1 MEDIME
7 ELESFQCEIDGSIT
21 DIKSDFYGKKLAIG
35 TTTGKIILY
44 ENFQG
49 KLQKKS
55 EIKAHNGIV
64 FKVEFTNPKFGP
76 YIISCGYDKKVN
88 IIQEGMNGQ
97 LDLIYEFN
105 EFPNSV
111 TCLSISYDINQLI
124 FISGCLDGNI
134 TIHKFNNND
143 FENETIF
150 AHDFGVNSISFFKNS
165 KNNEFVTCGNDNLI
179 KIWKFNNDSKKFEN
193 YDTIKEIECI
203 SNDVCCRDSQH
214 FASCSED
221 GSVYYWKKDEGKW
234 NPKEI
239 ISNPTPVIKVAF
251 NEEGSALAIIGTDGV
266 HQVYSEK
273 SF

>member
-1 MEDIME
+1 MDEIDSIE
-7 ELESFQCEIDGSIT
+7 CETDGSIT
-21 DIKSDFYGKKLAIG
+21 DIKSDFYGKKIAIG
-35 TTTGKIILY
+35 TTTGKILLY

-55 EIKAHNGIV
+55 EIKVHNGIV

-76 YIISCGYDKKVN
+76 YIISCGYDKKIN
-88 IIQEGMNGQ
+88 IIQEGINGQ

-111 TCLSISYDINQLI
+111 TCLSISYDQNQLI
-124 FISGCLDGNI
+124 FVSGCLDGNI

-179 KIWKFNNDSKKFEN
+179 KIWKFN
-193 YDTIKEIECI
+193 
-203 SNDVCCRDSQH
+203 DSQH

-239 ISNPTPVIKVAF
+239 VSNPTPVVKVAF
-251 NEEGSALAIIGTDGV
+251 NEEGNALALIGTDGV